1 MSQTYVCC
9 FDLHYPRHHKPTWN
23 AIIDFTKKFKP
34 AGFIF
39 GGDQFDNE
47 SISHHSKN
55 KPILW
60 KEGSYK
66 SETTGFD
73 KEILKPIEAALP
85 KTALRRWHIGNH
97 DDWEHEWVEQNPQ
110 WAGFER
116 PELLQLTE
124 RNWEVIPDVQP
135 SKLGRLTVIHG
146 DQFAG
151 YAPANLAK
159 RAVEAYTCSVLQGHN
174 HTMQT
179 YTRVSPVDH
188 TQKWAGYVSPCA
200 CNLNAAFMKNRPSS
214 WVNGFTIVE
223 TMPNGAFNV
232 YPVVVTNGRFSF
244 GGRIY
249 GKAK

>member
-1 MSQTYVCC
+1 MSELYVCC
-9 FDLHYPRHHKPTWN
+9 FDLHFPRHHAPTWN
-23 AIIDFTKKFKP
+23 AILDFTKKRKP

-39 GGDQFDNE
+39 GGDQFDNDT
-47 SISHHSKN
+47 ISHHNSK

-66 SETTGFD
+66 AETEGFD
-73 KEILKPIEAALP
+73 KEILKPLEVALGTAK
-85 KTALRRWHIGNH
+85 KTWMIGNH
-97 DDWEHEWVEQNPQ
+97 DEWEHQWVERFPQ

-116 PELLQLTE
+116 PDLLNLKARGWKVAANT
-124 RNWEVIPDVQP
+124 VPV
-135 SKLGRLTVIHG
+135 KLGRLVVIHG

-159 RAVEAYTCSVLQGHN
+159 RAVESYTCSVLQGHN
-174 HTMQT
+174 HTMQV

-200 CNLNAAFMKNRPSS
+200 CELNAAFMKNKPSS

-223 TMPNGAFNV
+223 VMKDKTFNV
-232 YPVVVTNGRFSF
+232 YPIVVTNGKFSF
-244 GGRIY
+244 GGVEY
-249 GKAK
+249 GKT

>member
-1 MSQTYVCC
+1 MYVCC

-23 AIIDFTKKFKP
+23 AILDFTKKIKP

-39 GGDQFDNE
+39 GGDQFDNDA
-47 SISHHSKN
+47 ISHHNSK

-66 SETTGFD
+66 KETDGFD
-73 KEILKPIEAALP
+73 KEILKPLEKALD
-85 KTALRRWHIGNH
+85 KSTDWRWMVGNH
-97 DDWEHEWVEQNPQ
+97 DAWETQWFERFPQ
-110 WAGFER
+110 WVGFER
-116 PELLQLTE
+116 PALLDIVK
-124 RNWEVIPDVQP
+124 RGWKIIPNTIAT
-135 SKLGRLTVIHG
+135 KLGRLVVIHG

-151 YAPANLAK
+151 YTPANLAK

-200 CNLNAAFMKNRPSS
+200 CELNAAFMKNKPSS
-214 WVNGFTIVE
+214 WVNGFSIVE
-223 TMPNGAFNV
+223 VMEDKTFNI
-232 YPVVVTNGRFSF
+232 YPIVVTKGKFSF
-244 GGRIY
+244 GGVEY
-249 GKAK
+249 GQK